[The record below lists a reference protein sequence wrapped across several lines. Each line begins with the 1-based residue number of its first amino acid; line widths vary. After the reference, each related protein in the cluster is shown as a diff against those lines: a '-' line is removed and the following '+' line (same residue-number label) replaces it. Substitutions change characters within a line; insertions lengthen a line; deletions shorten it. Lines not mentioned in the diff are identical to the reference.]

1 MAWSDR
7 AREFQ
12 ATVGQSLATQG
23 LQGTAVRSAL
33 VGLLG
38 LAGCRTGVLILV
50 SDLFLFI
57 HLNSGIHGQWPGLPE
72 GSRHL

>member
-7 AREFQ
+7 AGEFQ
-12 ATVGQSLATQG
+12 ATVGQSQG

-50 SDLFLFI
+50 SGLFLFI

-72 GSRHL
+72 GNRHL